1 MKREDITGETFGY
14 YRRDEKTRIPI
25 LIMPTPKNPNN
36 FYIKPMTN
44 RLSGKTSEG
53 DENHFENL
61 IDGFIYETETHY
73 GKATTIAVYYP
84 DATTQNPT
92 TNKINFSNLKSELL
106 GEDKFNKILEKFEK
120 FEGRFASQRKYI
132 VGQIVET
139 NLVDNVWHLAVI
151 TSTSTLPNIDVF
163 KDFFQIDD
171 TSKHIPPKLENVYK
185 HTLYDQ
191 GYGLR
196 LLTQDEINKNF
207 PPSKK
212 GGRKSSRR
220 PKKIRGGSA
229 ETETETPVDTTPP
242 ADTKPLAE
250 TTTPVDTKTPDAD
263 GTPQLKDNTSAEPST
278 KTQLDSNNLIGYCA
292 NIRPTYSQN
301 SKVIFVFKQTVRQS
315 NCGGTPQQCTYYKYY
330 NIEATVVKVNFN
342 DDTQKSIKSYTV
354 KPVEELKSCKDTC
367 EKMWDE
373 LYFNYIPPVLQRD
386 AFKSLG
392 GPCRIPYLFKDTV
405 QEIDGKIY
413 NISKPITD
421 PLEDHKFEIQV
432 SIPSVSKGS
441 FTVVVPYRLIAF
453 LPQGGGLLGS
463 NTSGVN
469 MLKKSFFGSKSPQPT
484 TSAAT
489 TNTATNTA
497 TPPRPWYK
505 FWGGKKTKKKR
516 NFRRKT
522 KRKNQKNKM
531 YKSENSFIKSII
543 QETKNFL

>member
-1 MKREDITGETFGY
+1 MKRADIKGQTFGY

-25 LIMPTPKNPNN
+25 LIMPTADNPNN
-36 FYIKPMTN
+36 FYIVPMTN
-44 RLSGKTSEG
+44 RLSGDKSER

-61 IDGFIYETETHY
+61 IDGYIYETETHY

-92 TNKINFSNLKSELL
+92 TNKINFSYIKSELL
-106 GEDKFNKILEKFEK
+106 GEDKFNKILAKFEK

-151 TSTSTLPNIDVF
+151 TSTNTLPNIDVF

-171 TSKHIPPKLENVYK
+171 TSKHIPPKLAYVYK

-212 GGRKSSRR
+212 GGRKSSRKRKSRR

-229 ETETETPVDTTPP
+229 ETPADTTP
-242 ADTKPLAE
+242 
-250 TTTPVDTKTPDAD
+250 PVDTKTPDAD
-263 GTPQLKDNTSAEPST
+263 GTTTLRPAEPSAPST
-278 KTQLDSNNLIGYCA
+278 KTQLDPNSLVGYCA

-315 NCGGTPQQCTYYKYY
+315 NCQGNCTYYKYY
-330 NIEATVVKVNFN
+330 NIVSTVVKVNFN
-342 DDTQKSIKSYTV
+342 DDTRKSIKSYTV
-354 KPVEELKSCKDTC
+354 KPDEELKSCQDTC
-367 EKMWDE
+367 EKTWNE
-373 LYFNYIPPVLQRD
+373 LYFNYIPPVLERN

-392 GPCRIPYLFKDTV
+392 GPCRIPYLLQDTV

-432 SIPSVSKGS
+432 SIPSVSKAP

-469 MLKKSFFGSKSPQPT
+469 MLKKSFFGSKSPQPNTPSGT
-484 TSAAT
+484 TTLSA
-489 TNTATNTA
+489 NNTA

-516 NFRRKT
+516 IFRRKT
-522 KRKNQKNKM
+522 KRKH
-531 YKSENSFIKSII
+531 
-543 QETKNFL
+543 